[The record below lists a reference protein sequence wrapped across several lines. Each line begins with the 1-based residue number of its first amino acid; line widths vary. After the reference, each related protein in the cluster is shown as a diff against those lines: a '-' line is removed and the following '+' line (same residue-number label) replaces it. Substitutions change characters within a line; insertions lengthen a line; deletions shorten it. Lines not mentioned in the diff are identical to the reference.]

1 MRSSMRTL
9 LIALC
14 VQSTIGFIGYNTIR
28 SRFVKNIEIF
38 NNEPALINTYS
49 SIENQTKVVYDSDV
63 STEIY
68 DEEINENC
76 TQDEETNNTENEN
89 QSSEPPVIPTNMIH
103 IEMTPEEYKEYFV
116 AVTESRKRIWNEQYG
131 DQ

>member
-1 MRSSMRTL
+1 MRTL

-89 QSSEPPVIPTNMIH
+89 QSSEPPIIPTNMIH